1 MYTKVFDIVRRYM
14 HIIPKYRY
22 RWMMLKV
29 FLQSIIFKNRA
40 VSFPLECIRDKNN
53 ITRIIIIRK
62 IIAIVFTN
70 RNEINNL
77 KILI

>member
-1 MYTKVFDIVRRYM
+1 
-14 HIIPKYRY
+14 
-22 RWMMLKV
+22 MLKV